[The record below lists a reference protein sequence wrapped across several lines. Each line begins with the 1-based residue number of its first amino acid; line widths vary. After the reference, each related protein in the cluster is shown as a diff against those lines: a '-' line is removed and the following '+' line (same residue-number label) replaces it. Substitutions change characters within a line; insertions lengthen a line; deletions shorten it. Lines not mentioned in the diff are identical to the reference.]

1 MKIECSVEK
10 LKNALATAERITG
23 KNLSLPILSAV
34 LLDVSG
40 QSLKL
45 RATNLSLGVEL
56 EIPGKVTK
64 EGIVAIRGDVLN
76 NVLANIDPHQP
87 VTLET
92 ASDNLVVITK
102 RNKLLVKS
110 YPHEDFPTLPT
121 VDGTEFAIGTGKL
134 VEGLKSVYYSA
145 AVSDIKQEIASVFIY
160 GEDEQL
166 VFVSTDSFRLAEKKV
181 RAKKIPEFEG
191 ILMPFK
197 NVSEIIR
204 TLGAIDDEV
213 KVLFNKNQISFASGS
228 IYLTSRL
235 IDGVFPDYK
244 QILPKEFKT
253 ELVVLR
259 DDLLGALKIATVFS
273 DKFNQITLTL
283 KPKDKKVTLYSK
295 NTDVGENTTELE
307 AAVTGGEIEVNINQR
322 YLIDCFQ
329 SITSDSISMSFNE
342 PTRPLVVRGISDN
355 SFLYLIMPMNR

>member
-34 LLDVSG
+34 LLEVSG

-45 RATNLSLGVEL
+45 RATNLSLGIEL

-76 NVLANIDPHQP
+76 NVLTNIDPNQP
-87 VTLET
+87 VILET
-92 ASDNLVVITK
+92 ANDNLVVITK

-110 YPHEDFPTLPT
+110 YPHEDFPTLPA
-121 VDGTEFAIGTGKL
+121 VDGTEFTIGTGKL

-181 RAKKIPEFEG
+181 KAKKVPEFEG

-213 KVLFNKNQISFASGS
+213 KVLFNKNQISFTSGS

-253 ELVVLR
+253 ELIVLR

-283 KPKDKKVTLYSK
+283 KPKEKKVSLYSK

-307 AAVTGGEIEVNINQR
+307 AAVSGGEIEVNINQR

-342 PTRPLVVRGISDN
+342 PTRPLVVRGVSDN